1 MLRLTFDEQKKH
13 APINSFYNCIMSAKR
28 FGFLMYLAA
37 FALLLGML
45 TWLFSQYSTHKNNTF
60 YEPRSLEIKNG
71 DIGVRL
77 IKSRS
82 GHYIAN
88 GKINDQVVKLMVD
101 TGATDV
107 VVSEKIAKKA
117 GIRKRRQ
124 VTIVTANGE
133 TKGWSANI
141 TSLQLGQIEERDV
154 RAVIVPSLGDMH
166 ALLGM
171 SFLER
176 LTFAQTGNELIIKK

>member
-1 MLRLTFDEQKKH
+1 
-13 APINSFYNCIMSAKR
+13 
-28 FGFLMYLAA
+28 MYLAA

-45 TWLFSQYSTHKNNTF
+45 TWLFSQYSTHKENMF
-60 YEPRSLEIKNG
+60 YETSAFETQNG
-71 DIGVRL
+71 DLGVRL
-77 IKSRS
+77 LKSRS
-82 GHYIAN
+82 GHYIARGEIN
-88 GKINDQVVKLMVD
+88 GQVAHLMVD

-107 VVSEKIAKKA
+107 VVSEKLARKA
-117 GIRKRRQ
+117 GIKKKRR
-124 VTIVTANGE
+124 VTIMTANGQ

-141 TSLQLGQIEERDV
+141 ISLQLGQIVERDV

-176 LTFAQTGNELIIKK
+176 LTFAQTGNELIIKKSVEKYSSGNR

>member
-1 MLRLTFDEQKKH
+1 
-13 APINSFYNCIMSAKR
+13 
-28 FGFLMYLAA
+28 MYLAA

-45 TWLFSQYSTHKNNTF
+45 TWLFSQYSKHKENMF
-60 YEPRSLEIKNG
+60 YETSAFETQNG
-71 DIGVRL
+71 DVGVRL
-77 IKSRS
+77 LKSRS
-82 GHYIAN
+82 GHYIARGEIN
-88 GKINDQVVKLMVD
+88 GQVVHLMVD

-107 VVSEKIAKKA
+107 VVSEKLARKA
-117 GIRKRRQ
+117 GIKKKRG
-124 VTIVTANGE
+124 VTIMTANGQ

-141 TSLQLGQIEERDV
+141 ISLQLGQIVERDV

-176 LTFAQTGNELIIKK
+176 LTFAQTGSELIIKKPGGKTF

>member
-1 MLRLTFDEQKKH
+1 
-13 APINSFYNCIMSAKR
+13 
-28 FGFLMYLAA
+28 MYLAA

-45 TWLFSQYSTHKNNTF
+45 TWLFSQYSKHKENMF
-60 YEPRSLEIKNG
+60 YETSAFETQNG
-71 DIGVRL
+71 DVGVRL
-77 IKSRS
+77 LKSRS
-82 GHYIAN
+82 GHYIARGEIN
-88 GKINDQVVKLMVD
+88 GQVAHLMVD

-107 VVSEKIAKKA
+107 VVSEKLARKA
-117 GIRKRRQ
+117 GIKKKRR
-124 VTIVTANGE
+124 VTIMTANGQ

-141 TSLQLGQIEERDV
+141 ISLQLGQIVERDV

-176 LTFAQTGNELIIKK
+176 LTFAQTGNELIIKKSVEKYSSGNH